1 MPQQASE
8 QNALSVRA
16 FLPVHHENGA
26 LAMCTRIQDLA
37 DGILDVADGHMRAA
51 QAKWSRLT
59 SGDLS
64 GIRNKQDLITSVR
77 ERYSLSHAAA
87 TRDVELWDA
96 CILGK
101 NATSQRPLSSTRAGT

>member
-1 MPQQASE
+1 
-8 QNALSVRA
+8 
-16 FLPVHHENGA
+16 
-26 LAMCTRIQDLA
+26 MCTRIQDLA

-64 GIRNKQDLITSVR
+64 GIRNKQDLITSVQ

-96 CILGK
+96 NILGK
-101 NATSQRPLSSTRAGT
+101 NATRQRALSPTRVGT